1 MNNNYL
7 YPGEFARFY
16 DIIYQNLREGVDNK
30 FFLEKI
36 LNAGGNILEIGVG
49 TGRFFMD
56 ALDKKANIYGIDVSP
71 SMLEVLKQKLPQE
84 HHHRISEQSIVD
96 FSFDN
101 KFNLIIAP
109 FRVMMHV
116 LDKEDQ
122 RKALNNVY
130 RHLEESGAFIFDV
143 FVPNPEHLVN
153 GLDNVTDFEGEH
165 QPGKKLK
172 RIVSTTPD
180 IVNQLI
186 NVTFRLE
193 WEEEEIKKHEWKA
206 PLRFFYRYELEHLV
220 ERSMFPSYEIL
231 GDYQGNPLDK
241 NSKEF
246 IVVCKK

>member
-1 MNNNYL
+1 MNNNGL
-7 YPGEFARFY
+7 YPCEFARFY
-16 DIIYQNLREGVDNK
+16 DIIYQNLRDGVDND
-30 FFLEKI
+30 FFIEKI
-36 LNAGGNILEIGVG
+36 QNTGGNILEIGVG

-71 SMLEVLKQKLPQE
+71 SMLEVLKQKLPQDQ
-84 HHHRISEQSIVD
+84 HHRVSEQSIVD
-96 FSFDN
+96 FSFDT
-101 KFNLIIAP
+101 KFSLIIAP

-122 RKALNNVY
+122 LKALNNVY
-130 RHLEESGAFIFDV
+130 RHLEKDGTFIFDV

-193 WEEEEIKKHEWKA
+193 WEEEEMKKHDWKV
-206 PLRFFYRYELEHLV
+206 PLRFFFRYELEYLV
-220 ERSMFPSYEIL
+220 EKSMFSNYEIL
-231 GDYQGNPLDK
+231 GDYQGNPLNK

-246 IVVCKK
+246 IVICKK